1 MMNRVL
7 VLMVVAFGIIAA
19 ASLAISIIGLTT
31 AYAAEP
37 GYQEY
42 GVKAENFTTPTVSG
56 YGEVSYS
63 PDEAII
69 VFTALGYGETAA
81 EALGRCAEKAS
92 AIISAME
99 ELGISRDDL
108 KTSSIT
114 VSPRYDWEQKPPKL
128 VDYEASYSLTVR
140 VRDITLV
147 GKVIDAAFS
156 AGADKMYGLQFT
168 ISEGK
173 KSELLNEAIK
183 AAIDDAMRKAEAAA
197 SSLGLKVVK
206 VESISISAQQ
216 APPIII
222 REVKAAAE
230 YAEVPIAPGEG
241 KLTASVGLTITLSS

>member
-7 VLMVVAFGIIAA
+7 VLMVIAFGIIAA
-19 ASLAISIIGLTT
+19 ASLALSIAGLT
-31 AYAAEP
+31 AHAAEQ
-37 GYQEY
+37 GYQGY
-42 GVKAENFTTPTVSG
+42 GVEAENLTTLTVSG

-63 PDEAII
+63 PDEAIV
-69 VFTALGYGETAA
+69 VFAALGYGETAA

-114 VSPRYDWEQKPPKL
+114 VNPRYDWNQKPPKL

-140 VRDITLV
+140 VRDIALV
-147 GKVIDAAFS
+147 GKVIDSAFS
-156 AGADKMYGLQFT
+156 AGADEMHGLQFT
-168 ISEGK
+168 ISEDK
-173 KSELLNEAIK
+173 RSELLDEAIK
-183 AAIDDAMRKAEAAA
+183 AAINDAMRKAEAAA

-206 VESISISAQQ
+206 VKSISISAQQ
-216 APPIII
+216 APPIIV

-230 YAEVPIAPGEG
+230 YGEVPIAPGEG
-241 KLTASVGLTITLSS
+241 KLSASVGLEIALSS